1 MEKYIRKLIKKN
13 PEIALMPTKK
23 LNRYRTLLKKGH
35 RTEEDWDIIKDLLLE
50 CHVLSIE
57 PSKEL
62 PPYKPNQ
69 HILQQG
75 KDLLVF
81 TNAKSCQKY
90 LDHLS
95 KFYKKRAADTLFLI
109 GSLPFQEVMDF
120 ADDSKLDIVIDDPLR
135 IEEKY
140 LKYTSQ
146 EGKLTAV
153 MNSNIGSLLKG
164 FQRLLKMKP

>member
-1 MEKYIRKLIKKN
+1 MEKFIRKLVKKN

-23 LNRYRTLLKKGH
+23 LNRYRTLLKKQR
-35 RTEEDWDIIKDLLLE
+35 RTGEDWDIIKALLLE

-57 PSKEL
+57 PSKEI

-69 HILQQG
+69 HMLQQG

-90 LDHLS
+90 LEYLT
-95 KFYKKRAADTLFLI
+95 KFYKERTADTLFLI
-109 GSLPFQEVMDF
+109 GSLPFQEAMDF
-120 ADDSKLDIVIDDPLR
+120 ADDRKLNIVIDDPWGAG
-135 IEEKY
+135 EAY

-153 MNSNIGSLLKG
+153 MRGEITSLLKD
-164 FQRLLKMKP
+164 FQRLLKK